1 MRDFMAFGEYD
12 LGIREYAGEIRE
24 LGSRWLDRL
33 LSDSAVDQSGGNV
46 VCSPTGLWLALAAI
60 SCGALGD
67 TAEELADLLGV
78 AGPEAEPLVTA
89 VARDLAAT
97 EALAVATG
105 VWSASPVRDEFRG
118 GLPDITFG
126 ELGDPAAIDAW
137 IARATGGMI
146 DRAPG
151 VPSDDALLV
160 LVNALALKARWAEP
174 FDRDLTMDAP
184 FRPRDGD
191 SASVPM
197 MFREVPAA
205 DVWTVGAHGG
215 PVHIVELP
223 CAGDHPALIRFALG
237 PRGMAPAPVMSAAWA
252 PRSIGNPITEEEVV
266 LRLPRFG
273 LRTSLPVHDHLPAL
287 GVTLALAR
295 HAAEFGALS
304 PDPLYI
310 DRVDQESL
318 LRVDEEGV
326 EATAVTEVRMELMGF
341 THHPS
346 TLRLTFDRPFG
357 CAVMDAS
364 GTVPLF
370 AAYQATVPRLI

>member
-1 MRDFMAFGEYD
+1 MVFGECD
-12 LGIREYAGEIRE
+12 LTIREYAGEIRE

-33 LSDSAVDQSGGNV
+33 LSDSAVERAGGNV

-105 VWSASPVRDEFRG
+105 VWTASPVRGEFRD
-118 GLPDITFG
+118 GLPDIVFG
-126 ELGDPAAIDAW
+126 PLGDPAAIDSW
-137 IARATGGMI
+137 ITRATEGMI

-151 VPSDDALLV
+151 VPNDDAVLV
-160 LVNALALKARWAEP
+160 LVNALALKARWAQP
-174 FDRDLTMDAP
+174 FDPRLTVDAV
-184 FRPRDGD
+184 FRPRAGD
-191 SASVPM
+191 SASIPM
-197 MFREVPAA
+197 MFREVPTA

-215 PVHIVELP
+215 PVHVVELP
-223 CAGDHPALIRFALG
+223 CAGERPALIRFALG
-237 PRGMAPAPVMSAAWA
+237 PRDMAPAPVMSAAWA
-252 PRSIGNPITEEEVV
+252 PRSIGNPIPEDEVV

-273 LRTSLPVHDHLPAL
+273 LRTSVAVHDHLPDL
-287 GVTLALAR
+287 GVALALDR

-304 PDPLYI
+304 ADPLYI
-310 DRVDQESL
+310 DRVDQEAL

-326 EATAVTEVRMELMGF
+326 EATAVTEVSMALMSF
-341 THHPS
+341 TRPS
-346 TLRLTFDRPFG
+346 SVLRLTFDRPFG

-370 AAYQATVPRLI
+370 AAYQAAVPGRA

>member
-1 MRDFMAFGEYD
+1 MAFGDCD
-12 LGIREYAGEIRE
+12 LTIREYAGEIRE

-33 LSDSAVDQSGGNV
+33 LSDPVVDQAGGNV

-105 VWSASPVRDEFRG
+105 IWSASPVRAGFRD
-118 GLPDITFG
+118 GLPDIAFG
-126 ELGDPAAIDAW
+126 PLGDRAAIDAW
-137 IARATGGMI
+137 ITRATEGMI

-151 VPSDDALLV
+151 VPNDDALLV
-160 LVNALALKARWAEP
+160 LINALALKARWAEP
-174 FDRDLTMDAP
+174 FERRATADAV
-184 FRPRDGD
+184 FHPRTG
-191 SASVPM
+191 APGSVPM
-197 MFREVPAA
+197 MSREVPVA

-215 PVHIVELP
+215 PVHVVELA
-223 CAGDHPALIRFALG
+223 CAGENPALIRFALG
-237 PRGMAPAPVMSAAWA
+237 PRDMAPAPVMSAAWA
-252 PRSIGNPITEEEVV
+252 PRSIGNPIPENEVV

-273 LRTSLPVHDHLPAL
+273 LRTSLAVHDHLRDL
-287 GVTLALAR
+287 GVTLALDR
-295 HAAEFGALS
+295 DAAEFGALS
-304 PDPLYI
+304 SDPLYI
-310 DRVDQESL
+310 DRVDQEAL

-326 EATAVTEVRMELMGF
+326 EATAVTEVTMALMSH
-341 THHPS
+341 TRPS
-346 TLRLTFDRPFG
+346 SVLRLTFDRPFG

-370 AAYQATVPRLI
+370 AAYQAAVPRAI